1 MDTFYAVWVKEN
13 MAWKTLVAMA
23 NQQIYNGWVVLVGAV
38 KIKIVNL
45 RLHKHNK

>member
-23 NQQIYNGWVVLVGAV
+23 NQQIYNGWVVFSRRCE
-38 KIKIVNL
+38 N
-45 RLHKHNK
+45 